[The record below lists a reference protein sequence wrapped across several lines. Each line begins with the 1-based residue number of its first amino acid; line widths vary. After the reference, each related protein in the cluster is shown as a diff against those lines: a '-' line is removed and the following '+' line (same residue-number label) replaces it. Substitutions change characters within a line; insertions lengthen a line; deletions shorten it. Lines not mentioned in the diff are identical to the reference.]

1 MNRKWIDRLTAGLVF
16 LWALGLYLA
25 TVAPTVSFW
34 DPGERIASVFTL
46 QVMHPPGA
54 PFYLLLGRIFSM
66 LAPSAE
72 TVAWMVNLLSVLA
85 SAGTVLLTY
94 LIIVRLVRRWQGT
107 RSEQTTGQY
116 VISLTSGVV
125 GAVAFSVSDS
135 FWFNAG
141 IAEVYALSTF
151 FTALVVWLV
160 LRWSDVAR
168 AEEAQL
174 GSGRHFFQLD
184 ANRYLVVIAFL
195 FGMAIGVHLLSLLA
209 FFFVALIVFFTEFDN
224 EAWTAQERWLRIV
237 GAGAISSAIFF
248 AIYPGIIVGLPKL
261 FHTVGAPFITALVI
275 VLVLS
280 YGIYKTHQ
288 RRMALAN
295 LAFMCV
301 TVIFI
306 GYASYTLVFVRSAT
320 DPPIDMN
327 DPDTIEKFI
336 SYLEREQYGD
346 TPLLQGV
353 TYNDETGR
361 VNARNGETTLFPRR
375 HSIDPQHWNVYERY
389 DSDLEFFLDYQVG
402 YMYVRYFLWNFSGR
416 ASDVQGADWI
426 TGIPGLDQHANL
438 QKMQTPSEKESRN
451 AYFALPLLLGL
462 FGAFYHFGRDWR
474 RAFSVFVLFF
484 ITGLGII
491 LYLNQSPMQPR
502 ERHYSYVGSF
512 FAFSLWIGIGAGGVL
527 QMVYDA
533 IRDWASSTAQ
543 VASLLGTGLLVFM
556 AVPGWMAMENYG
568 DHDRSENYVPRDY
581 AYNMLNSVEENGIL
595 FTNGDNDTYPL
606 WYLQSVE
613 GVRQD
618 VRVVN
623 LSLLNTPWYARQ
635 LKTETAYASEPLP
648 ISMSEDQIDKLGY
661 RRWKPKQMT
670 LPVNADELRP
680 KLKAYLPDSTSSS
693 DLESPMTWELKGRP
707 LRQDTR
713 MLQAADVVTYNMLRT
728 NAENG
733 WDRPIYFAVTVARS
747 GQLNL
752 NNYFQLEGQA
762 YRILPIKHN
771 QPLGRVIPGLTDE
784 RLSEFKFTNLNDP
797 SVYYN
802 QNARRMVDG
811 YRLHFSHTAEQL
823 SSLNHGETAEQLLTD
838 FTEAVPFSTIP
849 ADMQTIF
856 FTTRAYRTLG
866 NPDKVA
872 GLLKDAEP
880 LVMEE
885 LRTAS
890 SRRQFSRALQ
900 YAGRIR
906 TSYLETNRTEAME
919 TFDEKID
926 RVLAQVPYQ
935 VPTRIRR
942 AYGLATDTSGEGL
955 ETPAVMPSP
964 NQEAPPA
971 QQPPQSSQPPN
982 NE

>member
-1 MNRKWIDRLTAGLVF
+1 MNRKWIDRLTAGLVL

-34 DPGERIASVFTL
+34 DPGERIASAYTL

-54 PFYLLLGRIFSM
+54 PFYLLLGRLFSM

-72 TVAWMVNLLSVLA
+72 TVAWMVNLLSVFA
-85 SAGTVLLTY
+85 SAGTVLLTH
-94 LIIVRLVRRWQGT
+94 LIIVRLVRRWQGD

-151 FTALVVWLV
+151 FTALVVWLI
-160 LRWSDVAR
+160 LRWSDLAR
-168 AEEAQL
+168 TEEAKL

-209 FFFVALIVFFTEFDN
+209 FFFVALIVFFTEFDK
-224 EAWTAQERWLRIV
+224 EAWSTQERWLRIV
-237 GAGAISSAIFF
+237 GAGALSSAIFF

-261 FHTVGAPFITALVI
+261 FQAVGSPFITALAI

-288 RRMALAN
+288 RRMGLAN

-306 GYASYTLVFVRSAT
+306 GYASYALVFVRSAT

-327 DPDTIEKFI
+327 DPDTIEEFI

-353 TYNDETGR
+353 TYDDATGR
-361 VNARNGETTLFPRR
+361 VNQRNGESTLFPRR
-375 HSIDPQHWNVYERY
+375 HSVDPQHWNVYERY
-389 DSDLEFFLDYQVG
+389 DSDLEFFLDYQIG

-426 TGIPGLDQHANL
+426 TGIPGLDQHADL
-438 QKMQTPSEKESRN
+438 PTLQTPSEKESRN
-451 AYFALPLLLGL
+451 VYFALPLLLGL

-484 ITGLGII
+484 ITGIGIV

-512 FAFSLWIGIGAGGVL
+512 FAFSLWIGIGAGGIL

-533 IRDWASSTAQ
+533 LRDAASNTTQ
-543 VASLLGTGLLVFM
+543 MASLLGTGLLVFM
-556 AVPGWMAMENYG
+556 AVPGWMALENYG

-581 AYNMLNSVEENGIL
+581 AYNMLNSTEENGVL

-623 LSLLNTPWYARQ
+623 LSLLNTKWYARQ
-635 LKTETAYASEPLP
+635 LKNEAAYASAPLP
-648 ISMSEDQIDKLGY
+648 ISMSEDQIDELGY
-661 RRWKPKQMT
+661 RRWKPKQME
-670 LPVNADELRP
+670 LPVNTDELRP
-680 KLKAYLPDSTSSS
+680 ELKAYLPDSTSGSQV
-693 DLESPMTWELKGRP
+693 ESPMTWELKGRP
-707 LRQDTR
+707 LQQDSR

-762 YRILPIKHN
+762 YRVLPIEHN
-771 QPLGRVIPGLTDE
+771 QPLGRVIPRLTDE
-784 RLSEFKFTNLNDP
+784 RLSQFRFTNLDDP

-823 SSLNHGETAEQLLTD
+823 SKNGQADPAEQLLTD

-849 ADMQTIF
+849 GDVQTLF
-856 FTTRAYRTLG
+856 FAARAYRTLG
-866 NPDKVA
+866 NTRKA
-872 GLLKDAEP
+872 ANLLKDGEP

-890 SRRQFSRALQ
+890 SRQQFSRALQ

-906 TSYLETNRTEAME
+906 TSYLKANQTAAREA
-919 TFDEKID
+919 FDQKID
-926 RVLAQVPYQ
+926 KVLARAPFQ

-942 AYGLATDTSGEGL
+942 AYGLATDTSGGP
-955 ETPAVMPSP
+955 ETPEMMPSP
-964 NQEAPPA
+964 NQGAPSS